1 MTNTADIVVVS
12 GPGGVGKGTV
22 VAELIE
28 VSDRYW
34 LSRSWTTRERRPGE
48 AEGAY
53 EFVTRDEFEARIAAN
68 GFVEHAEFLGN
79 YYGTPTPNAP
89 DDKILIYEIDVQGA
103 RQVAVLEPE
112 ALLVFLIAPSAE
124 EQHKRLTGRGDPA
137 DKVAERMRKA
147 AEEKGVAAEL
157 GAHTIVND
165 QLDRTVGDLDALILN
180 HFGGA
185 TNGRNV

>member
-1 MTNTADIVVVS
+1 MSATDIVVVS

-22 VAELIE
+22 VAELITI
-28 VSDRYW
+28 SDRYW

-48 AEGAY
+48 AEDAY
-53 EFVTRDEFEARIAAN
+53 RFVSRDEFEARIAAN

-147 AEEKGVAAEL
+147 AEEKDVAAEL
-157 GAHTIVND
+157 GAQTIVND
-165 QLDRTVGDLDALILN
+165 QLDRTVADLDALILS

-185 TNGRNV
+185 NNGRNV